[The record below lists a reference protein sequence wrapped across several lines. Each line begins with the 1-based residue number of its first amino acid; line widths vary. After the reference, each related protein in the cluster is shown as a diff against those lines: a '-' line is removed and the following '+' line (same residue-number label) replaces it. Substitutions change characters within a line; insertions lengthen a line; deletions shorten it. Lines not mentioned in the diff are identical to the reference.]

1 MVQVVHA
8 DVEHCLVKNFTVF
21 HVGKN
26 LGALFRLV
34 ALGENGGQRCGDD
47 VVRRGDRDA
56 DAGGHAGDDGRVAGQ
71 QLDACGEALDAVP
84 DGRLWRYPLDD
95 AIDDEV
101 GDGLNLYF
109 HLLFLAHARHVRL
122 VDMRLDD
129 EVVQV
134 GNLHHL
140 GAGTLASRAG
150 YRLADRHR
158 PGQHGAVEGG
168 EDAGFRK
175 LLECELIIILGAIA
189 RNEGLLVIG
198 LGSFKDFRGNQLL
211 LEKLL
216 GTLKLTLGLLQL
228 KRGAV
233 DLLFAGINFD
243 LEILVVQAEKQV
255 ALGHAVGDVHRQL
268 GDLAVNLRP
277 YGNLVRRADFTRH
290 AHREIDVAVF
300 DDFGCFSVFKLCF
313 VAVGLF
319 LALPLEVAKNSQC
332 HNQRN
337 DNDVF
342 HK

>member
-1 MVQVVHA
+1 M
-8 DVEHCLVKNFTVF
+8 
-21 HVGKN
+21 
-26 LGALFRLV
+26 
-34 ALGENGGQRCGDD
+34 
-47 VVRRGDRDA
+47 
-56 DAGGHAGDDGRVAGQ
+56 
-71 QLDACGEALDAVP
+71 
-84 DGRLWRYPLDD
+84 
-95 AIDDEV
+95 
-101 GDGLNLYF
+101 
-109 HLLFLAHARHVRL
+109 
-122 VDMRLDD
+122 
-129 EVVQV
+129 
-134 GNLHHL
+134 
-140 GAGTLASRAG
+140 
-150 YRLADRHR
+150 
-158 PGQHGAVEGG
+158 
-168 EDAGFRK
+168 
-175 LLECELIIILGAIA
+175 IIILGAVA
-189 RNEGLLVIG
+189 RNEGLLVLG

-300 DDFGCFSVFKLCF
+300 DDLGCFSAFNPGF

-319 LALPLEVAKNSQC
+319 LAILPLEVAKNSHC
-332 HNQRN
+332 HKQRN